1 MTGHETGGVVS
12 GPDTGFLSKLHGNEA
27 IIPLPENISSE
38 ELPEYLQKTVTSSSS
53 FADILDNVR
62 NAGAMNN
69 QQQND
74 LMQVLI
80 SKVDQLIDA
89 TRDVAN
95 HTETTAMRVA

>member
-1 MTGHETGGVVS
+1 MMQ
-12 GPDTGFLSKLHGNEA
+12 A
-27 IIPLPENISSE
+27 IMQR
-38 ELPEYLQKTVTSSSS
+38 LQPQMQQQQKAQAAALANQGIVPGTV
-53 FADILDNVR
+53 AYDN
-62 NAGAMNN
+62 AMRTFN